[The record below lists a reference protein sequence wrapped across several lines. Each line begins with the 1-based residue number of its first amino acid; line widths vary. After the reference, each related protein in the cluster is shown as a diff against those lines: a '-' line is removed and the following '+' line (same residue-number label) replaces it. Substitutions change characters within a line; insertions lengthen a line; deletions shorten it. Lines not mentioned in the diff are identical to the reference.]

1 MVDNR
6 SRSVAQGQHARKR
19 GNFVAEQQRVVGI
32 DLGTTN
38 SLIAFMQGDAP
49 IVIPGEDGSPI
60 VPSVVAFDQETASG
74 FSVGNAARGVLLTH
88 SANAVYSVK
97 RLMGRD
103 LTDIQDE
110 LKLFPFQ
117 LAEGLQ
123 PGEVLKLNIG
133 GLTLTPPEV
142 SAYILLQLKRNAER
156 FFGVEVTKAVITVP
170 AYFND
175 AQRQAT
181 KDAGRIAGLDVL
193 RLVNEP
199 TAAALAY
206 GLDKNPDGSAK
217 DGIIAVYDFGGGTFD
232 ISILK
237 LHEGIFEV
245 IATGGDTHLGGDDID
260 NLLTAVALDDIRGDL
275 GLDISTN
282 PEVVQQLR
290 KAVIEAKIAL
300 SDAESTRILLEIPAG
315 TGKSQIPSGDD
326 NKELNT
332 KAGAPPLSA
341 VERVDSE
348 MWEGKNSGPTQPT
361 HYAREIT
368 RAQYEQLIAPIIAR
382 TAAPVKQ
389 ALRDAGFTAADIDEV
404 VMVGG
409 STRIPAVRKLVT
421 ELFDL
426 EARGRK
432 LHTELNPDEVVAL
445 GAAVQAQIL
454 SGEYSSATDDLLLL
468 DVTPLSLGIEALG
481 GVVAKIIQRN
491 STIPASATE
500 HFTTGVDGQTNV
512 AIHVLQ
518 GERELAKDCRSLAR
532 FDLKG
537 IPPMVAGLPRI
548 EVKFLIDANGI
559 LHVSAREQRSGQEA
573 AVEVKPTYGLTDE
586 QVEAMILESF
596 DNAEEDITARQVI
609 EAKNEAETIMTA
621 VEKGEKT
628 PAWQQLT
635 FDEHAAIKAAASELK
650 QAVIGGDYKVIRKG
664 IDQLDKKTRRFAEIM
679 MDSAVTGALGGKT
692 MAAAGADL
700 AASQQGAAPSAPHA
714 FAKAEVSEATPAPDP
729 FADAEADLETPG
741 ESTED

>member
-1 MVDNR
+1 
-6 SRSVAQGQHARKR
+6 VA
-19 GNFVAEQQRVVGI
+19 VAPVVGI

-38 SLIAFMQGDAP
+38 SLIAFMQGETP
-49 IVIPGEDGSPI
+49 TVIPGEDGSPI
-60 VPSVVAFDQETASG
+60 VPSVVAFDQDTANG
-74 FSVGNAARGVLLTH
+74 FSVGNAARGVLLTNA
-88 SANAVYSVK
+88 ANAVYSVK

-103 LTDIQDE
+103 LADVAPE
-110 LKLFPFQ
+110 LTLFPFH
-117 LAEGLQ
+117 LADGLQ
-123 PGEVLKLNIG
+123 PGEVLKLNVG
-133 GLTLTPPEV
+133 GLTLTPPEI

-156 FFGVEVTKAVITVP
+156 FFGAEVTKAVITVP

-181 KDAGRIAGLDVL
+181 KDAGRIAGLEVL

-206 GLDKNPDGSAK
+206 GLDKNK

-275 GLDISTN
+275 NIDVTAN
-282 PEVVQQLR
+282 PEVIQQLR

-300 SDAESTRILLEIPAG
+300 SANDSTRLALTLPDG
-315 TGKSQIPSGDD
+315 Q
-326 NKELNT
+326 L
-332 KAGAPPLSA
+332 
-341 VERVDSE
+341 
-348 MWEGKNSGPTQPT
+348 
-361 HYAREIT
+361 YAREIT
-368 RAQYEQLIAPIIAR
+368 RAQFEQLIAPVIAR
-382 TAAPVKQ
+382 TAAPVQQ
-389 ALRDAGFTAADIDEV
+389 ALRDANLTPADIDEV

-409 STRIPAVRKLVT
+409 STRIPAVRALVT
-421 ELFDL
+421 QLFDL
-426 EARGRK
+426 TARNRK

-454 SGEYSSATDDLLLL
+454 SGEYSSATNDLLLL

-481 GVVAKIIQRN
+481 GVMSKIIQRN

-500 HFTTGVDGQTNV
+500 HYTTGVDGQTNV

-532 FDLKG
+532 FDLKN

-559 LHVSAREQRSGQEA
+559 LQVSAREQRSGQEA
-573 AVEVKPTYGLTDE
+573 QVEVKPTYGLTDE
-586 QVEAMILESF
+586 QVETMILDSF
-596 DNAEEDITARQVI
+596 DHAETDITARQVI
-609 EAKNEAETIMTA
+609 EATNEAQTILTA

-635 FDEHAAIKAAASELK
+635 FDEHAAIKAAATELQ
-650 QAVIGGDYKVIRKG
+650 QAIRGGDYKVIRQG
-664 IDQLDKKTRRFAEIM
+664 IEQLDKHTRRFAEIM
-679 MDSAVTGALGGKT
+679 MDSAVSGALGGKT
-692 MAAAGADL
+692 MQAAGEAID
-700 AASQQGAAPSAPHA
+700 AKGTAPSAPHP
-714 FAKAEVSEATPAPDP
+714 FKKAEIDDSKQD
-729 FADAEADLETPG
+729 
-741 ESTED
+741 

>member
-1 MVDNR
+1 
-6 SRSVAQGQHARKR
+6 
-19 GNFVAEQQRVVGI
+19 VAETPRTAAPVVGPVVGI

-38 SLIAFMQGDAP
+38 SLIAYMQGDTP
-49 IVIPGEDGSPI
+49 TVIPGEDGSPI
-60 VPSVVAFDQETASG
+60 VPSVVAFDQDTTQG
-74 FSVGNAARGVLLTH
+74 FSVGNAARSVLLTNA
-88 SANAVYSVK
+88 ANAVYSVK

-103 LTDIQDE
+103 LTDVAPE
-110 LKLFPFQ
+110 LKLFPFH
-117 LAEGLQ
+117 LAPGLQ
-123 PGEVLKLNIG
+123 PNEVLKLNIG
-133 GLTLTPPEV
+133 GLTLTPPEI

-156 FFGVEVTKAVITVP
+156 FFGAEVTKAVITVP

-206 GLDKNPDGSAK
+206 GLDRNSDGSAR

-275 GLDISTN
+275 GIDITHE
-282 PEVVQQLR
+282 PEAIQALR

-300 SDAESTRILLEIPAG
+300 STADSTRLQLTLPDG
-315 TGKSQIPSGDD
+315 S
-326 NKELNT
+326 L
-332 KAGAPPLSA
+332 
-341 VERVDSE
+341 
-348 MWEGKNSGPTQPT
+348 
-361 HYAREIT
+361 YAREIT
-368 RAQYEQLIAPIIAR
+368 RTQFEQLIAPVIAR
-382 TAAPVKQ
+382 TSAPVKQ
-389 ALRDAGFTAADIDEV
+389 ALKDAQLTPDQIDEV

-409 STRIPAVRKLVT
+409 STRIPAVRVLVT
-421 ELFDL
+421 SIFSL
-426 EARGRK
+426 EARNKK

-454 SGEYSSATDDLLLL
+454 SGTDNTATNDLLLL

-532 FDLKG
+532 FDLKN

-559 LHVSAREQRSGQEA
+559 LHVSAREQRSGQA
-573 AVEVKPTYGLTDE
+573 AQVEVKPTYGLTDE
-586 QVEAMILESF
+586 QVETMILDSF
-596 DNAEEDITARQVI
+596 DNAESDITARQLI
-609 EAKNEAETIMTA
+609 EAKNEANTILEA
-621 VEKGEKT
+621 VAKGNQS

-635 FDEHAAIKAAASELK
+635 LGEHAAIESAATELRRLITEDNYKA
-650 QAVIGGDYKVIRKG
+650 IREG
-664 IDQLDKKTRRFAEIM
+664 IEHLDKTTRRFAELM
-679 MDSAVTGALGGKT
+679 MDAAVTGALGGKT
-692 MAAAGADL
+692 MAAAGDSLSKDL
-700 AASQQGAAPSAPHA
+700 GAAPTAPHA
-714 FAKAEVSEATPAPDP
+714 FAKAEVETSTPGDNPGAPRLDSETWDLNNPETPA
-729 FADAEADLETPG
+729 